1 MNVVFFG
8 MSGQFS
14 RIPLEALIQAP
25 YTVRAIVTP
34 ALNRAASPPIARI
47 PPPVAATPSSRRS
60 LPLLEPIA
68 TGGLMGL
75 AAAHEIPVV
84 EVGGL
89 SAPEILDTI
98 AAFAPEVIVAACFPW
113 RLPAPVLALPR
124 LGCVNLHPSL
134 LPENRGP
141 DPLFWAFQRG
151 EDHTGVTVHLMDAAY
166 DSGAILAQREIA
178 MMDGVTISALERVC
192 AEVGGRLLVE
202 ALAQLAAGTRAPT
215 PQDESRATAYPAP
228 RPEDFLISP
237 QWTARHCENFTR
249 GLIGA
254 GRPILLRL
262 GNELFQVIEPLGYDQ
277 ETSNTPQAYH
287 VRGDIVSLQCSAGIW
302 RARVTKF
309 VG

>member
-14 RIPLEALIQAP
+14 RIPLEALLQAR
-25 YTVRAIVTP
+25 YAVRAIVTP
-34 ALNRAASPPIARI
+34 ALNGAAGPPVARI
-47 PPPVAATPSSRRS
+47 PPSAAVMPSSRRS
-60 LPLLEPIA
+60 LPLLEPIT

-75 AAAHEIPVV
+75 AAAHAIPVV

-89 SAPEILDTI
+89 SAPAILDTI
-98 AAFAPEVIVAACFPW
+98 AAFAPDVVVAACFPW
-113 RLPAPVLALPR
+113 RLPEPLLALPR
-124 LGCVNLHPSL
+124 LGCLNLHPSL

-141 DPLFWAFQRG
+141 DPLFWAFRRG
-151 EDHTGVTVHLMDAAY
+151 DDHTGVTVHLMNAGY
-166 DSGAILAQREIA
+166 DRGAILAQREIA
-178 MMDGVTISALERVC
+178 MMDGVTVSALERVC
-192 AEVGGRLLVE
+192 AVVGGRLLVE
-202 ALAQLAAGTRAPT
+202 ALAELAVGTRAPI

-228 RPEDFLISP
+228 RADDFLISP

-254 GRPILLRL
+254 GRPILLTL
-262 GNELFQVIEPLGYDQ
+262 GNELFQVIEPLGYDN
-277 ETSNTPQAYH
+277 ETGNVPQAYH
-287 VRGDIVSLQCSAGIW
+287 MRGDIVSLRCSTGLW